1 VLALKLSTIFLL
13 GRVNGLT
20 AEDVKETLRGT
31 TLEIYRFLVKTNKPV
46 GIREVQRALN
56 LSSPSVAAYH
66 FSKLEEAG
74 LVKREKGDYLVSKI
88 VLEHSIRISHFII
101 PRYLFYSAFAIAAL
115 IIELTILRPNV
126 INREY
131 FFSTV
136 ATLTFAIV
144 FCYEAAKAWHRGD
157 L

>member
-1 VLALKLSTIFLL
+1 
-13 GRVNGLT
+13 VNGLT
-20 AEDVKETLRGT
+20 AEDVKDVLRGT
-31 TLEIYRFLVKTNKPV
+31 TLEIYRFLLKNNKPV

-56 LSSPSVAAYH
+56 LSSPSIVAYH

-74 LVKREKGDYLVSKI
+74 LVKREKGDYVVSKLI
-88 VLEHSIRISHFII
+88 LEHSIRVSHFII
-101 PRYLFYSAFAIAAL
+101 PRHLFYAAFAVAVL
-115 IIELTILRPNV
+115 IIELTILKPNS

-136 ATLTFAIV
+136 ATLVFAIV
-144 FCYEAAKAWHRGD
+144 FCYEAVKAWHRDD

>member
-1 VLALKLSTIFLL
+1 
-13 GRVNGLT
+13 VNGLT
-20 AEDVKETLRGT
+20 AEDVKDALRGT
-31 TLEIYRFLVKTNKPV
+31 TLEIYRFSLKTNKPV

-56 LSSPSVAAYH
+56 LSSPSVVAYH

-74 LVKREKGDYLVSKI
+74 LVKREKGDYVVSKVI
-88 VLEHSIRISHFII
+88 LEHSIRISRFII
-101 PRYLFYSAFAIAAL
+101 PRHLFYFAFAIAVL
-115 IIELTILRPNV
+115 IIELTIFRPND

-136 ATLTFAIV
+136 ATLIFAIV
-144 FCYEAAKAWHRGD
+144 FCYEAVKAWHRGD

>member
-1 VLALKLSTIFLL
+1 M
-13 GRVNGLT
+13 T
-20 AEDVKETLRGT
+20 AEDARDALRGT
-31 TLEIYRFLVKTNKPV
+31 TRNIYRFLVKSNKPV

-56 LSSPSVAAYH
+56 LSSPSIVAYH

-74 LVKREKGDYLVSKI
+74 LVRREKGDYVVSKI
-88 VLEHSIRISHFII
+88 ILEHSIRISRFII
-101 PRYLFYSAFAIAAL
+101 PRQIFYATFAVAVL
-115 IIELTILRPNV
+115 IIELTIFRPAD

-136 ATLTFAIV
+136 VTLVFAIV
-144 FCYEAAKAWHRGD
+144 FCYEAVKAWRRGD

>member
-1 VLALKLSTIFLL
+1 VLS
-13 GRVNGLT
+13 
-20 AEDVKETLRGT
+20 AEDAKDALRGT
-31 TLEIYRFLVKTNKPV
+31 TLDIYRFLVKTNKPV

-56 LSSPSVAAYH
+56 LSSPSVVAYH

-74 LVKREKGDYLVSKI
+74 LVKREQGDYVVSKVI
-88 VLEHSIRISHFII
+88 LNHSIRISRFIV
-101 PRYLFYSAFAIAAL
+101 PRHLFYSAFAIAVL
-115 IIELTILRPNV
+115 IIELTILRPNI

-136 ATLTFAIV
+136 ATLIFVLV
-144 FCYEAAKAWHRGD
+144 FCYEAAKAWRRGD

>member
-1 VLALKLSTIFLL
+1 
-13 GRVNGLT
+13 VNGLT
-20 AEDVKETLRGT
+20 AEDVKDALRGT

-56 LSSPSVAAYH
+56 LSSPSIVAYH

-74 LVKREKGDYLVSKI
+74 LVKREKGDYVVSKLI
-88 VLEHSIRISHFII
+88 LEHSIRISRFII
-101 PRYLFYSAFAIAAL
+101 PRHLFYSAFAIAVL
-115 IIELTILRPNV
+115 IIELTILRPNI

-136 ATLTFAIV
+136 ATLIFAIV
-144 FCYEAAKAWHRGD
+144 FGYEAVKVWHRGD

>member
-1 VLALKLSTIFLL
+1 VK
-13 GRVNGLT
+13 GLT
-20 AEDVKETLRGT
+20 AEDAKDALRGT
-31 TLEIYRFLVKTNKPV
+31 TRDIYRFLVKSNKPV

-56 LSSPSVAAYH
+56 LSSPSIVAYH
-66 FSKLEEAG
+66 FSKLEEVN
-74 LVKREKGDYLVSKI
+74 LVKREQGDYVVSKLI
-88 VLEHSIRISHFII
+88 LEHSIRVSRFII
-101 PRYLFYSAFAIAAL
+101 PRHLFYAAFAVAVL

-136 ATLTFAIV
+136 ATLIFAIV
-144 FCYEAAKAWHRGD
+144 FGYEAVKAWHRGD

>member
-1 VLALKLSTIFLL
+1 M
-13 GRVNGLT
+13 NGLT
-20 AEDVKETLRGT
+20 TEDVKDALRGT

-56 LSSPSVAAYH
+56 LSSPSVVAYH

-74 LVKREKGDYLVSKI
+74 LVKREKGDYVVSKVI
-88 VLEHSIRISHFII
+88 LNHSIRIRRFIV
-101 PRYLFYSAFAIAAL
+101 PRHLFYSAFAIVVL
-115 IIELTILRPNV
+115 LIELTIFRPNI

-136 ATLTFAIV
+136 ATLVFVLV
-144 FCYEAAKAWHRGD
+144 FCYEAVKAWCRGD

>member
-1 VLALKLSTIFLL
+1 
-13 GRVNGLT
+13 VNCLT
-20 AEDVKETLRGT
+20 AEDAKDALRGT
-31 TLEIYRFLVKTNKPV
+31 TRDIYRFLLKSNKPV

-56 LSSPSVAAYH
+56 LSSPSIVAYH

-74 LVKREKGDYLVSKI
+74 LVKREKGDYIVSKVI
-88 VLEHSIRISHFII
+88 LNHSVRVSRFII
-101 PRYLFYSAFAIAAL
+101 PRHLFYAAFAVAAL
-115 IIELTILRPNV
+115 IIEQTILKPNV

-136 ATLTFAIV
+136 VTLVFAIV
-144 FCYEAAKAWHRGD
+144 FCYEAVKAWRRGD

>member
-1 VLALKLSTIFLL
+1 
-13 GRVNGLT
+13 LT
-20 AEDVKETLRGT
+20 AEDVKDALRGT

-56 LSSPSVAAYH
+56 LSSPSVVAYH
-66 FSKLEEAG
+66 FSKLEEAS
-74 LVKREKGDYLVSKI
+74 LVRREKGDYVVSKVI
-88 VLEHSIRISHFII
+88 LEHSIRISRFII
-101 PRYLFYSAFAIAAL
+101 PRHLFYSAFAIAVL
-115 IIELTILRPNV
+115 IIEITILKPNI

-136 ATLTFAIV
+136 ATLIFAIV
-144 FCYEAAKAWHRGD
+144 FGYEAAKAWHRSE